1 MCGITGWVNFVRDIS
16 DQRDILTR
24 MNQQLKT
31 RGPDAKGAWLSTHV
45 LLGHRRLS
53 IIDLEGGMQPMVR
66 QYADRKYVITYNG
79 ELYNMPELR
88 QDLQAKG
95 YTFTSTCDTELI
107 LAAYAEWKE
116 DCPRH
121 LNGIFA
127 FAIWDEEK
135 QQLFFARDRLGVK
148 PFFFYRQG
156 DDFLFASEIKSLL
169 AHPSVEPILD
179 EQGIAEVLMIGPART
194 PGFGIFRDIHEC
206 KPGYW
211 GRLNR
216 DGFTLRPYWELES
229 RHHEDDWNTTVE
241 RVRELFTDSVRRQL
255 VSDVPIGTMLSGGLD
270 SSAISACAA
279 QVFAEENRGTL
290 HTYSVEYQGNERYF
304 QVNEFQPN
312 RDAPWV
318 KQMVKAIGSHHHEIL
333 LDHGSLIDTLGES
346 LVSRDH
352 PGMTDIDA
360 SLLLFCREI
369 KKTSTVVLSG
379 ECADEVFGGYPW
391 FHREELVNAST
402 FPWARLAEARVP
414 FIRPEVRKRIRP
426 LEYLEARYQEALSEV
441 PRLSGEESEKEAR
454 IRELFY
460 LNLTRWMPNLLDRKD
475 RMSMASGLE
484 VRVPF
489 CDHRLVEYVWNVPW
503 AMKTYG
509 NREKGLLRYALR
521 GLLPEEVLTRKK
533 SPYPKTHNPH
543 YLQEMRR
550 RVEKLLQEK
559 QAPLFA
565 LIDRQQVQAFLQQDL
580 TQIHLPWFGQLMN
593 VPQWLAYLWQL
604 NEWLQSYRVRLHL

>member
-1 MCGITGWVNFVRDIS
+1 
-16 DQRDILTR
+16 
-24 MNQQLKT
+24 
-31 RGPDAKGAWLSTHV
+31 
-45 LLGHRRLS
+45 
-53 IIDLEGGMQPMVR
+53 
-66 QYADRKYVITYNG
+66 
-79 ELYNMPELR
+79 
-88 QDLQAKG
+88 
-95 YTFTSTCDTELI
+95 
-107 LAAYAEWKE
+107 
-116 DCPRH
+116 
-121 LNGIFA
+121 
-127 FAIWDEEK
+127 
-135 QQLFFARDRLGVK
+135 
-148 PFFFYRQG
+148 
-156 DDFLFASEIKSLL
+156 
-169 AHPSVEPILD
+169 
-179 EQGIAEVLMIGPART
+179 
-194 PGFGIFRDIHEC
+194 
-206 KPGYW
+206 
-211 GRLNR
+211 
-216 DGFTLRPYWELES
+216 
-229 RHHEDDWNTTVE
+229 
-241 RVRELFTDSVRRQL
+241 
-255 VSDVPIGTMLSGGLD
+255 LD

-279 QVFAEENRGTL
+279 QVFAQENRGTL

-318 KQMVKAIGSHHHEIL
+318 KRMVEAIGSHHHEIL
-333 LDHGSLIDTLGES
+333 LGHGPLLETLGES
-346 LVSRDH
+346 LTSRDH

-402 FPWARLAEARVP
+402 FPWGRLAEARVP
-414 FIRPEVRKRIRP
+414 FIHPEIRKRIRP
-426 LEYLEARYQEALSEV
+426 HEYLEARYQEALSEV
-441 PRLSGEESEKEAR
+441 PRLSGEESEREAR
-454 IRELFY
+454 IREIFY
-460 LNLTRWMPNLLDRKD
+460 LSLTRWMPTLLDRKD

-503 AMKTYG
+503 TMKAYG

-543 YLQEMRR
+543 YLQEMRQ
-550 RVEKLLQEK
+550 RVEQLLQEPE
-559 QAPLFA
+559 APLFA

-580 TQIHLPWFGQLMN
+580 KQVHLPWFGQLMN